1 MALMKMKRFLI
12 LGFLSLAIVACGD
25 DKGTGNTSVDNSN
38 IRMEA
43 VGGVEK
49 IKIDIADRWIAS
61 TDNPWITVSPANGVG
76 SAVCEFKIDS
86 ALTAEPRQGIVR
98 IQNLSTWESKEIL
111 VEQQGFPYTIELE
124 DNEQDLE
131 SYKAAEQRYFDVV
144 VRSNVDFDVIIP
156 EDIDWLKYD
165 EYKLNLN
172 RGLRPRQVKVRFR
185 WGINTKSVERLAE
198 VKFAPK
204 SNVEMSRND
213 VLSVVQ
219 EGAEPIIPDTRSGD
233 STALLAIARNLD
245 VMSPWDSSQP
255 MTMWNN
261 VVLWDESMEGCT
273 PEKVGRVKSA
283 DFVLFNTK
291 EPLPFEVRYLTA
303 AEELY
308 FFGNTNT
315 FLKSLELGE
324 DICELTQLRRLTLG
338 SYGLVSLPMS
348 LSKLKNLEHLD
359 IGSNNFMT
367 VPEVLTKQNFPKL
380 RSLVMNANQRSAV
393 YDLSNTVKVNLGGFI
408 DEPQFPVDLLKWD
421 LDTLVLSVNYLQGEL
436 PSFEDDDSVPVYTQ
450 EDIEQ
455 ADSLPQYLVDNRIKK
470 VMPNTKRFAINFNR
484 LSGKLPDWLL
494 YHPALDWW
502 IPYSLVFSQ
511 EGRDQ
516 KGVSAGF
523 ENEPTSLN
531 YYYDVYTKKERIDY
545 TVNE

>member
-1 MALMKMKRFLI
+1 MRRYFI
-12 LGFLSLAIVACGD
+12 LVFLSLAIVACSD
-25 DKGTGNTSVDNSN
+25 DKSSGDITLQSNN

-49 IKIDIADRWIAS
+49 IKIDMADRWIAS

-76 SAVCEFKIDS
+76 STVCEFKIDS
-86 ALTAEPRQGIVR
+86 SLTAEPRQGVVR
-98 IQNLSTWESKEIL
+98 IQNLSTWESKEII
-111 VEQQGFPYTIELE
+111 VDQQGFPYTIELE
-124 DNEQDLE
+124 EANQTLT
-131 SYKAAEQRYFDVV
+131 SYKSATERYFDVV
-144 VRSNVDFDVIIP
+144 LRSNVDFDIVVP
-156 EDIDWLKYD
+156 EGVDWLKHD
-165 EYKLNLN
+165 SYKLTLN

-185 WGINTKSVERLAE
+185 WGINTRPMERVAE
-198 VKFAPK
+198 VKFVPK
-204 SNVEMSRND
+204 SNVELSRSD
-213 VLSVVQ
+213 VLAVVQ
-219 EGAEPIIPDTRSGD
+219 EGAEPITPDTRSGD

-245 VMSPWDSSQP
+245 VMSQWDSSQP

-283 DFVLFNTK
+283 DFVLFNTN
-291 EPLPFEVRYLTA
+291 ESLPFEVRYLTA

-315 FLKSLELGE
+315 FLKSLDLGE
-324 DICELTQLRRLTLG
+324 DICELTQLRRLTVG
-338 SYGLVSLPMS
+338 GYGLVSLPES
-348 LSKLKNLEHLD
+348 LSNLKNLEYLD
-359 IGSNNFMT
+359 IGSNNLMT
-367 VPEVLTKQNFPKL
+367 VPEVLTKENFPKL

-436 PSFEDDDSVPVYTQ
+436 PTFEDDDSVPVYTQ
-450 EDIEQ
+450 EDIDR
-455 ADSLPQYLVDNRIKK
+455 ADSLPQFLADNRIKK
-470 VMPNTKRFAINFNR
+470 VMPSTKRFAINFNR
-484 LSGKLPDWLL
+484 LSGNLPDWLL

-523 ENEPTSLN
+523 DNEPISLN

>member
-1 MALMKMKRFLI
+1 MKMRKFLI
-12 LGFLSLAIVACGD
+12 LGFLSLAIVACSD
-25 DKGTGNTSVDNSN
+25 DKGTGNSSIENSN

-49 IKIDIADRWIAS
+49 IRIDIADRWIAS

-86 ALTAEPRQGIVR
+86 ALTAEPRQGVVR
-98 IQNLSTWESKEIL
+98 IQNLSTWESKEI
-111 VEQQGFPYTIELE
+111 VVDQQGFPYTIELE
-124 DNEQDLE
+124 EGSKSLK

-144 VRSNVDFDVIIP
+144 VRSNVDFDVVIP

-165 EYKLNLN
+165 TYKLNLN
-172 RGLRPRQVKVRFR
+172 RGMRPRQVKVRFR

-213 VLSVVQ
+213 VLAVVQ

-233 STALLAIARNLD
+233 STALLAIARNLE
-245 VMSPWDSSQP
+245 VMSQWDSSQP
-255 MTMWNN
+255 MTMWSG
-261 VVLWDESMEGCT
+261 VVLWDEAMEGCT

-283 DFVLFNTK
+283 DFALFNTK
-291 EPLPFEVRYLTA
+291 EAIPFEVRYLTA

-308 FFGNTNT
+308 FFGNANT

-324 DICELTQLRRLTLG
+324 DICELTQLRRLTIG
-338 SYGLVSLPMS
+338 SYGLVSLPKS
-348 LSKLKNLEHLD
+348 LSKLKNLEYLNVCA
-359 IGSNNFMT
+359 NNFQT
-367 VPEVLTKQNFPKL
+367 VPDVLTKQNFPKL
-380 RSLVMNANQRSAV
+380 RSLVMNANQRSTV
-393 YDLSNTVKVNLGGFI
+393 YDLSNTIKVNLGGFI

-436 PSFEDDDSVPVYTQ
+436 PSFEDDDTVPVYTQ
-450 EDIEQ
+450 EDIER
-455 ADSLPQYLVDNRIKK
+455 ADSLPQFLADNRIKK
-470 VMPNTKRFAINFNR
+470 VMPSTKRFAINFNR

-494 YHPALDWW
+494 YHPSLDWW

-523 ENEPTSLN
+523 DNEPTSLN